1 MTDGSATVFDV
12 IVIGGGHA
20 ACEAALAAARMGAET
35 LLLTANLDTIAL
47 MPCNPSIGGPA
58 KGHLVREIDALG
70 GAMAEVTDRTAIQIR
85 TLNSSKGPAVQ
96 AIRAQCD
103 KRLYAMTMKE
113 VLEEQDGLTL
123 RQELVTNL
131 PLDLAGSMPRV
142 REVVT
147 QGGNR
152 YRCRAA
158 VLTTGTFLRARMI
171 AGGTVAA
178 GGRAGEGPA
187 NELSAALGALG
198 FRLRRLKTGTPPR
211 IDARSIDFGLTTL
224 QPGSAT
230 PLWFS
235 HAGEQGEIAPTVR
248 KPLAIYPQIGPQTG
262 QTDWRTQMCCYL
274 IHTNETAHDQIR
286 ANIDRAPM
294 YDGTIQGV
302 GPRYCPSIE
311 DKVVRFPQKH
321 AHQLFL
327 EPEGWRTSEVYVQ
340 GANTS
345 LPHDVQWAMLRAIP
359 ALRDVAITRFG
370 YAVEYDAVDVGELN
384 PTLEAKRVSGL
395 FCAGQVNGTSGYE
408 EAAGQGLL
416 AGINAARHAAG
427 AAPVILR
434 RDQGY
439 LGVMIDDL
447 VTQEFV
453 EPYRMLTSRAEYRL
467 LLRGDNADLRLT
479 PLAYELGLVSRERY
493 ERVVAKEVGRD
504 NVLAALAA
512 TRITDSG
519 VTQAAL
525 AAAGLPPIS
534 GAMSAL
540 DLLRRP
546 RAEWAQV
553 ADFLAA
559 HLPPSALLDSWAV
572 PQAVAEQV
580 TVEAQYAHY
589 IDTQRVQVKRLATME
604 GRAIPRD
611 FAYAALPSLRSEA
624 REKLL
629 AIRPATLGQAG
640 RIAGV
645 TPSDLAGLLVALE
658 RHDKYEVRS
667 THAGI
672 NTKYEVAEVTKEGG
686 IPSPV
691 VRTS

>member
-1 MTDGSATVFDV
+1 MTGVATTAFDV
-12 IVIGGGHA
+12 IVVGGGHA
-20 ACEAALAAARMGAET
+20 ACEAALATARMGAET

-70 GAMAEVTDRTAIQIR
+70 GAMAEVTDRTAIQMR
-85 TLNSSKGPAVQ
+85 LLNSSKGPAVQ
-96 AIRAQCD
+96 ALRAQCD
-103 KRLYAMTMKE
+103 KRLYSLTMKE
-113 VLEEQDGLTL
+113 VLEEQERLTL
-123 RQELVTNL
+123 RQELVVDI
-131 PLDLAGSMPRV
+131 PLDTTGTEPTV

-147 QGGNR
+147 QSGNR
-152 YRCRAA
+152 YQCRAV

-171 AGGTVAA
+171 AGELVAA

-187 NELSAALGALG
+187 NELSATLGALG

-211 IDARSIDFGLTTL
+211 IDARSIDFSQTSL
-224 QPGSAT
+224 QPGSET

-235 HAGEQGEIAPTVR
+235 QAGAAGELDAFVR
-248 KPLAIYPQIGPQTG
+248 TPLPIYPQTG
-262 QTDWRTQMCCYL
+262 RSDWRPQMCCYL
-274 IHTNETAHDQIR
+274 VHTNATVHAAIR
-286 ANIDRAPM
+286 ANIDRAPI
-294 YDGTIQGV
+294 YDGTIEGV

-311 DKVVRFPQKH
+311 DKIVRFPQKE

-345 LPHDVQWAMLRAIP
+345 LPHDVQWTLLRAIP
-359 ALRDVAITRFG
+359 ALRNAQITRFG
-370 YAVEYDAVDVGELN
+370 YAVEYDAMDVGELT
-384 PTLEAKRVSGL
+384 PSLETKRVRGL

-416 AGINAARHAAG
+416 AGINAARYVAA

-479 PLAYELGLVSRERY
+479 PLAYDLGLVSHERFA
-493 ERVVAKEVGRD
+493 RVQAKETGRD
-504 NVLAALAA
+504 ALLAALAA
-512 TRITDSG
+512 TRLTA
-519 VTQAAL
+519 TQATQTAL
-525 AAAGLPPIS
+525 AEAGLAPL
-534 GAMSAL
+534 GGVGTAL

-546 RAEWAQV
+546 HAEWLPISRFLTTQIAPP
-553 ADFLAA
+553 APLASWDFPAA
-559 HLPPSALLDSWAV
+559 VTDQALI
-572 PQAVAEQV
+572 
-580 TVEAQYAHY
+580 EAQYAHY
-589 IDTQRVQVKRLATME
+589 IETQQTQMRRLAAME
-604 GRAIPRD
+604 GRTIPRD
-611 FAYAALPSLRSEA
+611 FSYAAVPSLRNEA

-629 AIRPATLGQAG
+629 AIQPATLGQAG

-645 TPSDLAGLLVALE
+645 TPSDLAGLFVALE
-658 RHDKYEVRS
+658 RHERAEKSEPPAV
-667 THAGI
+667 HA
-672 NTKYEVAEVTKEGG
+672 
-686 IPSPV
+686 
-691 VRTS
+691 

>member
-1 MTDGSATVFDV
+1 VTASEATVFDV
-12 IVIGGGHA
+12 IVVGGGHA

-70 GAMAEVTDRTAIQIR
+70 GAMAAVTDRTAIQIR

-113 VLEEQDGLTL
+113 VLEEQERLTL
-123 RQELVTNL
+123 RQELVTDI
-131 PLDLAGSMPRV
+131 PLDLGGNEPRV

-152 YRCRAA
+152 YACRAA

-211 IDARSIDFGLTTL
+211 IDARSIDFGQTVL
-224 QPGSAT
+224 QPGSPT
-230 PLWFS
+230 PLWLS
-235 HAGEQGEIAPTVR
+235 GAGAAGELDPLTRAPL
-248 KPLAIYPQIGPQTG
+248 PLYPQTG
-262 QTDWRTQMCCYL
+262 TSDWRAQMCCYL
-274 IHTNETAHDQIR
+274 IHTNEAAHAQIR

-294 YDGTIQGV
+294 YDGTIEGV

-311 DKVVRFPQKH
+311 DKVVRFPQKE

-327 EPEGWRTSEVYVQ
+327 EPEGWRTTEVYVQ

-345 LPHDVQWAMLRAIP
+345 LPHDVQWALLRAIP
-359 ALRDVAITRFG
+359 ALRDVQITRFG
-370 YAVEYDAVDVGELN
+370 YAVEYDAVDVGELT
-384 PTLEAKRVSGL
+384 PTLEAKRVRGL

-416 AGINAARHAAG
+416 AGVNAARHAAG

-447 VTQEFV
+447 VTQEFI

-479 PLAYELGLVSRERY
+479 PLAYDLGLVSRERH
-493 ERVVAKEVGRD
+493 ERVRAKEAGRD
-504 NVLAALAA
+504 ALLAALAT
-512 TRITDSG
+512 TRLTDSG
-519 VTQAAL
+519 ATQAAL
-525 AAAGLPPIS
+525 AEVGLPPLG
-534 GAMSAL
+534 GACAAL

-546 RAEWAQV
+546 RAEWQRV
-553 ADFLAA
+553 AAFLTA
-559 HLPPSALLDSWAV
+559 HVPPPPALGSWAV
-572 PQAVAEQV
+572 PEAVAEQV

-589 IDTQRVQVKRLATME
+589 IETQQTQVRRLAAME
-604 GRAIPRD
+604 SRAIPRD
-611 FAYAALPSLRSEA
+611 FDYAALPGLRAEA
-624 REKLL
+624 REKLC

-658 RHDKYEVRS
+658 RRQKYEVRG
-667 THAGI
+667 TEYEPGGVT
-672 NTKYEVAEVTKEGG
+672 NEVAST
-686 IPSPV
+686 
-691 VRTS
+691 

>member
-1 MTDGSATVFDV
+1 MAGGGTTLFDV
-12 IVIGGGHA
+12 IVVGGGHA

-113 VLEEQDGLTL
+113 VLEEQDRLTL
-123 RQELVTNL
+123 RQELVTDL
-131 PLDLAGSMPRV
+131 PLDLGGSAPRV

-147 QGGNR
+147 QAGNR

-211 IDARSIDFGLTTL
+211 IDARSIDFGLTTP
-224 QPGSAT
+224 QPGSPT

-235 HAGEQGEIAPTVR
+235 HAGTWGEVAPIVR
-248 KPLAIYPQIGPQTG
+248 APLPIYPQAGAG
-262 QTDWRTQMCCYL
+262 DWRTQMCCYL
-274 IHTNETAHDQIR
+274 IHTNEAAHEQIR

-294 YDGTIQGV
+294 YDGTIEGV

-311 DKVVRFPQKH
+311 DKVVRFPQKG

-345 LPHDVQWAMLRAIP
+345 LPHDVQWALLRAIP
-359 ALRDVAITRFG
+359 ALRGVAITRFG
-370 YAVEYDAVDVGELN
+370 YAVEYDAVDVGELT
-384 PTLEAKRVSGL
+384 PTLEAKRVGGL

-408 EAAGQGLL
+408 EAAGQGLV
-416 AGINAARHAAG
+416 AGVNAARHAAG

-453 EPYRMLTSRAEYRL
+453 EPYRMLTSRVEYRL

-479 PLAYELGLVSRERY
+479 PLAYDLGLVSRERY
-493 ERVVAKEVGRD
+493 ERARAKETGRD
-504 NVLAALAA
+504 ATLAALAA
-512 TRITDSG
+512 TRLTDSG
-519 VTQAAL
+519 ATQAAL
-525 AAAGLPPIS
+525 AAAGLAPLG
-534 GAMSAL
+534 GACSAL

-546 RAEWAQV
+546 HAEWAQV
-553 ADFLAA
+553 AAFLTA
-559 HLPPSALLDSWAV
+559 HVPPPGGLPSWAI
-572 PQAVAEQV
+572 PATVAEQV
-580 TVEAQYAHY
+580 MVEAQYAHY
-589 IDTQRVQVKRLATME
+589 IDTQRAQVRRLATME

-611 FAYAALPSLRSEA
+611 FAFAALPNLRAEA

-658 RHDKYEVRS
+658 RHERVPS
-667 THAGI
+667 
-672 NTKYEVAEVTKEGG
+672 AE
-686 IPSPV
+686 
-691 VRTS
+691 